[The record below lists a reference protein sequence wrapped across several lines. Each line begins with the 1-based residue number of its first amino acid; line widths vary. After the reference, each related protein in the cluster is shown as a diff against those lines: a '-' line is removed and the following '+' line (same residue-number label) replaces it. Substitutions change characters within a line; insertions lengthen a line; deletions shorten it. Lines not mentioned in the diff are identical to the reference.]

1 VYGVAGADAGAA
13 AIVYTLVG
21 KTFMPTMDEGD
32 IIVGIEKL
40 PSVSLEET
48 AALDLKIHQALM
60 KNIPEITGVVARAG
74 SDEIGLDPMGLNQ
87 TDTFLVLKPR
97 ERMAGGEQ
105 GGADGQDPRRA
116 RPAAGRGYSFTQP
129 IDMRVSEMI
138 IGVRGDVAI
147 KVFGPDLTTLN
158 DLAGQ
163 IEKLIKRCRATRT
176 STRSR
181 TTACSTCAWWSTG
194 WPPDATAC
202 RLRTCRTRCACRSR
216 ASAPAR

>member
-1 VYGVAGADAGAA
+1 
-13 AIVYTLVG
+13 
-21 KTFMPTMDEGD
+21 MPTMDEGD

-60 KNIPEITGVVARAG
+60 KAIPEITGVVARAG

-97 ERMAGGEQ
+97 EAWQVESKEALM
-105 GGADGQDPRRA
+105 DKI
-116 RPAAGRGYSFTQP
+116 RGVLDQLPGVAYSFTQP
-129 IDMRVSEMI
+129 IYMRVSEMI

-163 IEKLIKRCRATRT
+163 IEKLT
-176 STRSR
+176 
-181 TTACSTCAWWSTG
+181 
-194 WPPDATAC
+194 
-202 RLRTCRTRCACRSR
+202 
-216 ASAPAR
+216 